1 MAGEGGGNK
10 DHPHLAWIEEPSLKQ
25 RRWTWVKVE
34 SAHLP
39 IGQLKL
45 RLGWRSASNSR
56 SQRRD
61 ELAGEG
67 MPSGEQESQGLV
79 LQVVGR

>member
-1 MAGEGGGNK
+1 M
-10 DHPHLAWIEEPSLKQ
+10 
-25 RRWTWVKVE
+25 KVE

-56 SQRRD
+56 SQWRD

-67 MPSGEQESQGLV
+67 MLSGEQESQGLV
-79 LQVVGR
+79 LQGCREVTEGAEPAPGAPWHGAHWIRPSTRSSR